1 MKHLL
6 LFFVVLSSSYIFYAQ
21 EVVTVSIQGYVKNY
35 STKENI
41 FGSTIYIVQN
51 GKTIAKA
58 VSESN
63 GAYVATGK
71 VKVSMPFDVLT
82 SKPGFSSKKVL
93 VDLKTLKLKNANQ
106 TTLQL
111 VEELTFELYEN
122 RPNVDLSFT
131 KNEYAEKFNWDQDKF
146 IAVPEGRQSQMNS
159 QVDLAYDRAK
169 NSNAK
174 LSAADSTKQVQNDAA
189 IEGQIKT
196 TLSQADQYAKASKHA
211 DAIAAYALVQTLVAK
226 AYDQK
231 KFNSYIAT
239 ANAGAQSSK
248 SKKDA
253 EDLAFNGQLQIAKD
267 KIALGRPGLTIAN
280 NALNSVPMKS
290 RATDPEVIAL
300 KDKISKLQ
308 QYYKDM
314 DAAYKIVKSK
324 KNNAGALTALQN
336 VFSTATANSNFTPS
350 SEITQIKKSVDS
362 LDRILNPT
370 NNQTVVNNTTTQQ
383 VNKLSTPGQKSTGN
397 AKDAFNNLDNTTKTN
412 AASKQEQME
421 NAVNEVSYENSMN
434 KKLNEARSSD
444 DVKEV
449 NKWKD
454 DKDQLFLKEDTLAEL
469 RQYQMED
476 ARQKNEYEKYKL
488 DSLSLEKTYVQANQL
503 QQLQIDKEVHDK
515 NEKEN
520 LALVHQK
527 QKEMVDQHI
536 DQTQMQR
543 EEDIIKQ
550 RLRQSDMETAKNDV
564 ETALYL
570 SNTENRKKEEQRM
583 YDQQKI
589 AADKPVLRNQP
600 NYLADSQGNIY
611 ANDSTYE
618 EVYELKNEQGFVETV
633 IIRRIVVDHYGYGV
647 VYEQTKNAQGKSSYT
662 RNGFSITEFEWQNES
677 KGKSP
682 FKK

>member
-6 LFFVVLSSSYIFYAQ
+6 ILFLIFSSGIFYSQ
-21 EVVTVSIQGYVKNY
+21 EIVTISIQGYVKNY
-35 STKENI
+35 STKENL

-63 GAYVATGK
+63 GTYVVTGK

-131 KNEYAEKFNWDQDKF
+131 KIEYAEKFNWDQEKF
-146 IAVPEGRQSQMNS
+146 VAVPEGRQSQMNI

-169 NSNAK
+169 NSNVK
-174 LSAADSTKQVQNDAA
+174 LNAADSTKQAQHDAN
-189 IEGQIKT
+189 IETQIKT
-196 TLSQADQYAKASKHA
+196 TLAQADQFAKANKHA
-211 DAIAAYALVQTLVAK
+211 DAIAAYAQVQTLVAK

-231 KFNSYIAT
+231 KFNNYIAT
-239 ANAGAQSSK
+239 ASAGAQSAK
-248 SKKDA
+248 SKQDA

-267 KIALGRPGLTIAN
+267 KIALGRSGLNIAN
-280 NALNSVPMKS
+280 SALNSVPMKS

-300 KDKISKLQ
+300 KDQISKLQ

-324 KNNAGALTALQN
+324 KNNAGALSALQN
-336 VFSTATANSNFTPS
+336 VFSTATANSKFTLS
-350 SEITQIKKSVDS
+350 SEISQVKKSIDS
-362 LDRILNPT
+362 LNNILNPP
-370 NNQTVVNNTTTQQ
+370 NNQTVVNNTTTPTG
-383 VNKLSTPGQKSTGN
+383 NKLSAPGQKSSGN

-412 AASKQEQME
+412 TASKQEQME

-434 KKLNEARSSD
+434 TKLNEARASD

-454 DKDQLFLKEDTLAEL
+454 DKDQLILKEDTLAEL

-520 LALVHQK
+520 LALVHQR

-550 RLRQSDMETAKNDV
+550 RLRQSDMETAKNEV

-583 YDQQKI
+583 YDQQNI

-600 NYLADSQGNIY
+600 NYLADSNGNIY

-677 KGKSP
+677 KRKSP
-682 FKK
+682 YKK

>member
-6 LFFVVLSSSYIFYAQ
+6 LLFLIFSSGIFYSQ
-21 EVVTVSIQGYVKNY
+21 EIVTISIQGFVKNY
-35 STKENI
+35 STKENL
-41 FGSTIYIVQN
+41 FGSTINIIQN
-51 GKTIAKA
+51 GKTITKA

-71 VKVSMPFDVLT
+71 VKVSVPFEVIT
-82 SKPGFSSKKVL
+82 SKSGFSSKKVL
-93 VDLKTLKLKNANQ
+93 VDIKTLKLKNANQ

-111 VEELTFELYEN
+111 FDELPFELYEN

-131 KNEYAEKFNWDQDKF
+131 YNEYAERFDWDQDKF
-146 IAVPEGRQSQMNS
+146 VAVPEGRQNQMNS
-159 QVDLAYDRAK
+159 KVDLAYDRVK
-169 NSNAK
+169 NINTK
-174 LSAADSTKQVQNDAA
+174 LNAADSTKQAQHDAN
-189 IEGQIKT
+189 IDSQIKT
-196 TLSQADQYAKASKHA
+196 TLAQADQFAKANKHS
-211 DAIAAYALVQTLVAK
+211 DAIAAYAQVQTLVAK

-231 KFNSYIAT
+231 KFNNYMAT
-239 ANAGAQSSK
+239 ASAGAQSEK

-253 EDLAFNGQLQIAKD
+253 EDLAFNGQLKIAKD
-267 KIALGRPGLTIAN
+267 KIALGRSGLTIAN
-280 NALNSVPMKS
+280 SALNSVPMKS
-290 RATDPEVIAL
+290 RATDLEVIAL
-300 KDKISKLQ
+300 KDQISKLQ

-324 KNNAGALTALQN
+324 KNNAGALIALQN
-336 VFSTATANSNFTPS
+336 VFSTATANSKFTLS
-350 SEITQIKKSVDS
+350 SEISQLKKSIDS
-362 LDRILNPT
+362 LSLILNPSI
-370 NNQTVVNNTTTQQ
+370 NQTFVNNSTTPTG
-383 VNKLSTPGQKSTGN
+383 NKLSVPGQKSSGN

-434 KKLNEARSSD
+434 KKLNEARASD

-449 NKWKD
+449 NKWKN
-454 DKDQLFLKEDTLAEL
+454 DKDQLNMKEDTLTEL

-476 ARQKNEYEKYKL
+476 ARLKNEYEKYKL

-520 LALVHQK
+520 LALVHQR

-550 RLRQSDMETAKNDV
+550 RLRQSDMETAKNEV

-583 YDQQKI
+583 YDQQNI

-600 NYLADSQGNIY
+600 NYLADSNGNIY

-647 VYEQTKNAQGKSSYT
+647 VYEQTKNAQGKSSYM

-677 KGKSP
+677 KRKSP
-682 FKK
+682 YKK

>member
-1 MKHLL
+1 MRYLL
-6 LFFVVLSSSYIFYAQ
+6 LFFIIFSFSSYFSQ
-21 EVVTVSIQGYVKNY
+21 ESVTISVQGYIKNY
-35 STKENI
+35 TSKENI

-63 GAYVATGK
+63 GVYVATGK
-71 VKVSMPFDVLT
+71 IKTTFPFEIIT
-82 SKPGFSSKKVL
+82 SKPGYSSKKVL
-93 VDLKTLKLKNANQ
+93 VDLKTLKLKNANS

-131 KNEYAEKFNWDQDKF
+131 KNDYAEKFNWDQDKF
-146 IAVPEGRQSQMNS
+146 VAVPEGMQSKMNS
-159 QVDLAYDRAK
+159 QVELAYERAK
-169 NSNAK
+169 NSNTK
-174 LSAADSTKQVQNDAA
+174 LNAADSTKQAQNDAV

-196 TLSQADQYAKASKHA
+196 TLAQADQYAKSNKYA
-211 DAIAAYALVQTLVAK
+211 DAIAEYAKVESLVAK

-231 KFNSYIAT
+231 KFGNYVAT
-239 ANAGAQSSK
+239 ASAGAQSAK

-324 KNNAGALTALQN
+324 KNNAGALSALQN
-336 VFSTATANSNFTPS
+336 VFSTATANSNFTLS
-350 SEITQIKKSVDS
+350 SEITQLKKSVDS
-362 LDRILNPT
+362 LDKILNPT

-397 AKDAFNNLDNTTKTN
+397 AKDAFNKLDVTTKTT

-434 KKLNEARSSD
+434 KKLNEARASD

-454 DKDQLFLKEDTLAEL
+454 DKDQLILKEDTLAEL

-515 NEKEN
+515 KEKEN
-520 LALVHQK
+520 LALVHQR

-583 YDQQKI
+583 YDQQNI

>member
-6 LFFVVLSSSYIFYAQ
+6 LLFLIFSSGIFYSQ
-21 EVVTVSIQGYVKNY
+21 EIVTISIKGYVKNY
-35 STKENI
+35 STKENL

-51 GKTIAKA
+51 GKTITKA

-93 VDLKTLKLKNANQ
+93 VDLKSLKLNNANQ

-111 VEELTFELYEN
+111 FEELSFELYEN

-131 KNEYAEKFNWDQDKF
+131 NNEYAEKFVWDQDKF
-146 IAVPEGRQSQMNS
+146 IAVPEGRQNQMNS
-159 QVDLAYDRAK
+159 QVELAYDKAK
-169 NSNAK
+169 NVNLK
-174 LSAADSTKQVQNDAA
+174 LTAADSTKQAQNDAN
-189 IEGQIKT
+189 IETQIKT
-196 TLSQADQYAKASKHA
+196 ILAQADQFAKANKHA
-211 DAIAAYALVQTLVAK
+211 DAMAAFAQVQTLVAK
-226 AYDQK
+226 AFDQK
-231 KFNSYIAT
+231 KFNNYIAT
-239 ANAGAQSSK
+239 ARAGAQSAK

-253 EDLAFNGQLQIAKD
+253 QDLAFNDQLQIAKD
-267 KIALGRPGLTIAN
+267 KIALGRSGLTLAN
-280 NALNSVPMKS
+280 SALNSVPMKS

-300 KDKISKLQ
+300 KDQISKLQ
-308 QYYKDM
+308 QYYKDR

-336 VFSTATANSNFTPS
+336 VFSTATANSKFTLS
-350 SEITQIKKSVDS
+350 SEISQLKKSIDS
-362 LDRILNPT
+362 LNLILNPS
-370 NNQTVVNNTTTQQ
+370 NNQTVVNNTTTQT
-383 VNKLSTPGQKSTGN
+383 VNKLSTPGQKSSGN
-397 AKDAFNNLDNTTKTN
+397 AKDAFNNLDITTKTK

-421 NAVNEVSYENSMN
+421 NAVNDVSYENSMN
-434 KKLNEARSSD
+434 KKLNEARASD

-454 DKDQLFLKEDTLAEL
+454 DKDQLILKEDTLAEL

-520 LALVHQK
+520 LALVHQS

-536 DQTQMQR
+536 NQTQMQR

-583 YDQQKI
+583 YDQQNI
-589 AADKPVLRNQP
+589 AADKPILRNQP
-600 NYLADSQGNIY
+600 NYLADSNGNIY

-633 IIRRIVVDHYGYGV
+633 IIRRIVVDHYGYGL

-677 KGKSP
+677 KRKSP
-682 FKK
+682 YKK

>member
-6 LFFVVLSSSYIFYAQ
+6 LFFVIFCTSFFYSQ

-63 GAYVATGK
+63 GAYVASGK
-71 VKVSMPFDVLT
+71 VKVSVPFDVLT

-106 TTLQL
+106 TMLQL

-131 KNEYAEKFNWDQDKF
+131 KNDYAEKFNWDQDKF
-146 IAVPEGRQSQMNS
+146 VAVPEGRQSKMNN
-159 QVDLAYDRAK
+159 QVDLVYERAK
-169 NSNAK
+169 NNNTK
-174 LSAADSTKQVQNDAA
+174 LNAADSTKQAQNDAA

-196 TLSQADQYAKASKHA
+196 ILAQADQLAKSNKHT
-211 DAIAAYALVQTLVAK
+211 DAIAEYVKVESLVAK

-231 KFNSYIAT
+231 KFNNYIST
-239 ANAGAQSSK
+239 ANAGAQSAK
-248 SKKDA
+248 SKQDA

-267 KIALGRPGLTIAN
+267 KIALGRSGLTIAN

-290 RATDPEVIAL
+290 RASDPEVIAL
-300 KDKISKLQ
+300 KDQISKLQ

-336 VFSTATANSNFTPS
+336 VFSTATTNSKFTPS
-350 SEITQIKKSVDS
+350 SEITQLKKSIDS
-362 LDRILNPT
+362 LDKILNPS
-370 NNQTVVNNTTTQQ
+370 NNQTIVNNTTTQQ
-383 VNKLSTPGQKSTGN
+383 MNKLSTPGQKSTGN

-412 AASKQEQME
+412 TASKQEQME

-434 KKLNEARSSD
+434 KKLNEARASD

-454 DKDQLFLKEDTLAEL
+454 DKDQLNLKEDTLAEL

-476 ARQKNEYEKYKL
+476 ARQKNEYEKFKL

-520 LALVHQK
+520 LALVHQR

-543 EEDIIKQ
+543 EDDIIKQ

-583 YDQQKI
+583 YDQQNI

-677 KGKSP
+677 KRKSP
-682 FKK
+682 YKK

>member
-6 LFFVVLSSSYIFYAQ
+6 ILFLIFSSGIFYSQ
-21 EVVTVSIQGYVKNY
+21 EIVTISIQGYVKNY
-35 STKENI
+35 STKENL

-63 GAYVATGK
+63 GTYVVTGK
-71 VKVSMPFDVLT
+71 VKVSIPFDVLT

-93 VDLKTLKLKNANQ
+93 VDLKSLKLKNANQ

-131 KNEYAEKFNWDQDKF
+131 KNEYAEKFNWDQEKF
-146 IAVPEGRQSQMNS
+146 VAVPEGRQSQMNS

-169 NSNAK
+169 NSNVK
-174 LSAADSTKQVQNDAA
+174 LNAADSTKQAQNDAN
-189 IEGQIKT
+189 IETQIKT
-196 TLSQADQYAKASKHA
+196 TLAQADQFSKANKHA
-211 DAIAAYALVQTLVAK
+211 DAIAAYAQVQTLVAK

-231 KFNSYIAT
+231 KFNNYIAT
-239 ANAGAQSSK
+239 ASAGAQSAK
-248 SKKDA
+248 SKQDA

-267 KIALGRPGLTIAN
+267 KIALGRSGLTIAN
-280 NALNSVPMKS
+280 SALNSVPMKS
-290 RATDPEVIAL
+290 RATDPEVITL
-300 KDKISKLQ
+300 KDQISKLQ

-324 KNNAGALTALQN
+324 KNNAGALSALQN
-336 VFSTATANSNFTPS
+336 VFSTATANSKFTLS
-350 SEITQIKKSVDS
+350 SEISQVKKSIDS
-362 LDRILNPT
+362 LKTILNPP
-370 NNQTVVNNTTTQQ
+370 NNQTVVNNTTTPTG
-383 VNKLSTPGQKSTGN
+383 NKLSAPGQKSSGN

-412 AASKQEQME
+412 TASKQEQME
-421 NAVNEVSYENSMN
+421 NSVNEVSYENSMN
-434 KKLNEARSSD
+434 KKLNEARASD

-454 DKDQLFLKEDTLAEL
+454 DKDQLILKEDTLAEL

-520 LALVHQK
+520 LALVHQRQK
-527 QKEMVDQHI
+527 QMVDQHI

-550 RLRQSDMETAKNDV
+550 RLRQSDMETAKNEV

-583 YDQQKI
+583 YDQQNI

-600 NYLADSQGNIY
+600 NYLADSNGNIY

-677 KGKSP
+677 RRKSP
-682 FKK
+682 YKK

>member
-1 MKHLL
+1 MRYLL
-6 LFFVVLSSSYIFYAQ
+6 LFFIIFSFSSYFSQ
-21 EVVTVSIQGYVKNY
+21 ESVTISVQGYIKNY
-35 STKENI
+35 TSKENI

-63 GAYVATGK
+63 GVYVATGK
-71 VKVSMPFDVLT
+71 IKTTFPFEIIT
-82 SKPGFSSKKVL
+82 SKPGYSSKKVL
-93 VDLKTLKLKNANQ
+93 VDLKTLKLKNANS

-131 KNEYAEKFNWDQDKF
+131 KNDYAEKFNWDQDKF
-146 IAVPEGRQSQMNS
+146 VAVPEGMQSKMNS
-159 QVDLAYDRAK
+159 QVELAYERAK
-169 NSNAK
+169 NSNTK
-174 LSAADSTKQVQNDAA
+174 LNAADSTKQAQNDAV

-196 TLSQADQYAKASKHA
+196 TLAQADQYAKSNKYA
-211 DAIAAYALVQTLVAK
+211 DAIAEYAKVESLVAK

-231 KFNSYIAT
+231 KFGNYVAT
-239 ANAGAQSSK
+239 ASAGAQSAK

-324 KNNAGALTALQN
+324 KNNAGALSALQN
-336 VFSTATANSNFTPS
+336 VFSTATANSNFTLS
-350 SEITQIKKSVDS
+350 SEITQLKKSVDS
-362 LDRILNPT
+362 LDKILNPT

-397 AKDAFNNLDNTTKTN
+397 AKDAFNKLDVTTKTT

-434 KKLNEARSSD
+434 KKLNEARASD

-454 DKDQLFLKEDTLAEL
+454 DKDQLILKEDTLAEL

-515 NEKEN
+515 KEKEN
-520 LALVHQK
+520 LALVHQR

-570 SNTENRKKEEQRM
+570 SNTENRKKEELRM
-583 YDQQKI
+583 YDQQNI

>member
-1 MKHLL
+1 MRYLL
-6 LFFVVLSSSYIFYAQ
+6 LFFIIFSFSSYFSQ
-21 EVVTVSIQGYVKNY
+21 ESVTISVQGYIKNY
-35 STKENI
+35 TSKENI

-63 GAYVATGK
+63 GVYVATGK
-71 VKVSMPFDVLT
+71 IKTTFPFEIIT
-82 SKPGFSSKKVL
+82 SKPGYSSKKVL
-93 VDLKTLKLKNANQ
+93 VDLKTLKLKNANS

-131 KNEYAEKFNWDQDKF
+131 KNDYAEKFNWDQDKF
-146 IAVPEGRQSQMNS
+146 VAVPEGMQSKMNS
-159 QVDLAYDRAK
+159 QVELAYERAK
-169 NSNAK
+169 NSNTK
-174 LSAADSTKQVQNDAA
+174 LNAADSTKQAQNDAV

-196 TLSQADQYAKASKHA
+196 TLAQADQYAKSNKYA
-211 DAIAAYALVQTLVAK
+211 DAIAEYAKVESLVAK

-231 KFNSYIAT
+231 KFGNYVAT
-239 ANAGAQSSK
+239 ASAGAQSAK

-324 KNNAGALTALQN
+324 KNNAGALSALQN
-336 VFSTATANSNFTPS
+336 VFSTATANSNFTLS
-350 SEITQIKKSVDS
+350 SEITQLKKSVDS
-362 LDRILNPT
+362 LDKILNPT

-397 AKDAFNNLDNTTKTN
+397 AKDAFNKLDNTTKTT

-434 KKLNEARSSD
+434 KKLNEARASD

-454 DKDQLFLKEDTLAEL
+454 DKDQLILKEDTLAEL

-520 LALVHQK
+520 LALVHQR

-583 YDQQKI
+583 YDQQNI

>member
-6 LFFVVLSSSYIFYAQ
+6 ILFLVFSSGIFYSQ
-21 EVVTVSIQGYVKNY
+21 EIVTISIQGYVKNY
-35 STKENI
+35 STKENL

-63 GAYVATGK
+63 GTYVVTGK
-71 VKVSMPFDVLT
+71 VKVSIPFDVLT

-93 VDLKTLKLKNANQ
+93 VDLKSLKLKNANQ

-146 IAVPEGRQSQMNS
+146 VAVPEGRQSQMNS
-159 QVDLAYDRAK
+159 EVDLAYDRAK
-169 NSNAK
+169 NINSK
-174 LSAADSTKQVQNDAA
+174 LNAADSIKQAQNDAN
-189 IEGQIKT
+189 IEIQIKT
-196 TLSQADQYAKASKHA
+196 TLAQADQFAKANKHA
-211 DAIAAYALVQTLVAK
+211 DAIAAYAQVQTLVAK

-231 KFNSYIAT
+231 KFNNFIAT
-239 ANAGAQSSK
+239 ASAGAQSAK

-267 KIALGRPGLTIAN
+267 KIALGRSGLTIAN
-280 NALNSVPMKS
+280 SALNSVPMKS
-290 RATDPEVIAL
+290 RATDPVVIAL
-300 KDKISKLQ
+300 KDQISKLQ

-324 KNNAGALTALQN
+324 KNNANALTALRN
-336 VFSTATANSNFTPS
+336 VFSTATANSKFTLS
-350 SEITQIKKSVDS
+350 SEISQIKKSIDS
-362 LDRILNPT
+362 LNNILNPP
-370 NNQTVVNNTTTQQ
+370 NNQTVVNNTTTPTG
-383 VNKLSTPGQKSTGN
+383 NKLSAPGQKSSGN

-434 KKLNEARSSD
+434 KKLNEARASD

-454 DKDQLFLKEDTLAEL
+454 DKDQLILKEDTLAEL

-520 LALVHQK
+520 LALVHQR

-550 RLRQSDMETAKNDV
+550 RLRQSDMEIAKNDI

-583 YDQQKI
+583 YDQQNI

-600 NYLADSQGNIY
+600 NYLADSDGNIY

-677 KGKSP
+677 KRKSP
-682 FKK
+682 YKK

>member
-1 MKHLL
+1 MRYLL
-6 LFFVVLSSSYIFYAQ
+6 LFFIIFSFSSYFSQ
-21 EVVTVSIQGYVKNY
+21 ESVTISVQGYIKNY
-35 STKENI
+35 TSKENI

-63 GAYVATGK
+63 GVYVATGK
-71 VKVSMPFDVLT
+71 IKTTFPFEIIT
-82 SKPGFSSKKVL
+82 SKPGYSSKKVL
-93 VDLKTLKLKNANQ
+93 VDLKTLKLKNANS

-131 KNEYAEKFNWDQDKF
+131 KNDYAEKFNWDQDKF
-146 IAVPEGRQSQMNS
+146 VAVPEGMQSKMNS
-159 QVDLAYDRAK
+159 QVELAYERAK
-169 NSNAK
+169 NSNTK
-174 LSAADSTKQVQNDAA
+174 LNAADSTKQAQNDAV

-196 TLSQADQYAKASKHA
+196 TLAQADQYAKSNKYA
-211 DAIAAYALVQTLVAK
+211 DAIAEYAKVESLVAK

-231 KFNSYIAT
+231 KFGNYVAT
-239 ANAGAQSSK
+239 ASAGAQSAK

-324 KNNAGALTALQN
+324 KNNAGALSALQN
-336 VFSTATANSNFTPS
+336 VFSTATANSNFTLS
-350 SEITQIKKSVDS
+350 SEITQLKKSVDS
-362 LDRILNPT
+362 LDKILNPT
-370 NNQTVVNNTTTQQ
+370 TTTQQ

-397 AKDAFNNLDNTTKTN
+397 AKDAFNKLDVTTKTT

-434 KKLNEARSSD
+434 KKLNEARASD

-454 DKDQLFLKEDTLAEL
+454 DKDQLILKEDTLAEL

-515 NEKEN
+515 KEKEN
-520 LALVHQK
+520 LALVHQR

-583 YDQQKI
+583 YDQQNI

>member
-6 LFFVVLSSSYIFYAQ
+6 ILFLIFSSGIFYSQ
-21 EVVTVSIQGYVKNY
+21 EIVTISIQGYVKNY
-35 STKENI
+35 STKENL

-63 GAYVATGK
+63 GTYVVTGK

-131 KNEYAEKFNWDQDKF
+131 KNEYAEKFNWDQEKF
-146 IAVPEGRQSQMNS
+146 VAVPEGRQSQMNI

-169 NSNAK
+169 NSNVK
-174 LSAADSTKQVQNDAA
+174 LNAADSTKQAQHDAN
-189 IEGQIKT
+189 IETQIKT
-196 TLSQADQYAKASKHA
+196 TLAQADQFAKANKHA
-211 DAIAAYALVQTLVAK
+211 DAIAAYAQVQTLVAK

-231 KFNSYIAT
+231 KFNNYIAT
-239 ANAGAQSSK
+239 ASAGAQSAK
-248 SKKDA
+248 SKQDA

-267 KIALGRPGLTIAN
+267 KIALGRSGLNIAN
-280 NALNSVPMKS
+280 SALNSVPMKS

-300 KDKISKLQ
+300 KDQISKLQ

-324 KNNAGALTALQN
+324 KNNAGALSALQN
-336 VFSTATANSNFTPS
+336 VFSTATANSKFTLS
-350 SEITQIKKSVDS
+350 SEISQVKKSIDS
-362 LDRILNPT
+362 LNNILNPP
-370 NNQTVVNNTTTQQ
+370 NNQTVVNNTTTPTG
-383 VNKLSTPGQKSTGN
+383 NKLSAPGQKSSGN

-412 AASKQEQME
+412 TASKQEQME

-434 KKLNEARSSD
+434 TKLNEARASD

-454 DKDQLFLKEDTLAEL
+454 DKDQLILKEDTLAEL

-488 DSLSLEKTYVQANQL
+488 DSLSIEKTYVQANQL

-520 LALVHQK
+520 LALVHQR

-550 RLRQSDMETAKNDV
+550 RLRQSDMETAKNEV

-583 YDQQKI
+583 YDQQNI

-600 NYLADSQGNIY
+600 NYLADSNGNIY

-677 KGKSP
+677 KRKSP
-682 FKK
+682 YKK